1 LSLLR
6 KIRRYT
12 AKDPEKL
19 YRQLIKHGIS
29 EKAAQRIVKF
39 YEEEG

>member
-1 LSLLR
+1 MSLLR

-12 AKDPEKL
+12 AKDSEKL

-29 EKAAQRIVKF
+29 EKAAHKVIKF
-39 YEEEG
+39 YEEG